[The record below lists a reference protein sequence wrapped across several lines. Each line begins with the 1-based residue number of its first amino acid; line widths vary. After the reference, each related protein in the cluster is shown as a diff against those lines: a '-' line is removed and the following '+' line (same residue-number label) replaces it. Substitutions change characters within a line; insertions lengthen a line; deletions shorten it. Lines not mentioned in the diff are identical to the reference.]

1 MAQNY
6 IDSGHTVTLVLT
18 SGQTGFKSGDM
29 YKIGGQVG
37 VISSLTRNGET
48 VFDNVASAAGDIAV
62 VALFG
67 TYSVPKATP
76 LVISLGDAVYYD
88 VAGTNVNKSS
98 SGNTFAGFCV
108 EAAGSSAT
116 TVKVRLWAGDSAG
129 VAQAANV
136 AALAGTLTGATDGT
150 LANVSAIALSTSNTY
165 TDAAVNSAVNTAI
178 TSINLQ
184 LKEIQEVL
192 NAEIAA
198 LKASGLQASA

>member
-6 IDSGHTVTLVLT
+6 ISSGDTVTVVLT

-37 VISSLTRNGET
+37 VILSLTRNGET
-48 VFDNVASAAGDIAV
+48 VFNNVASAEGDIAV
-62 VALFG
+62 VALEGIFD
-67 TYSVPKATP
+67 VAKATP
-76 LVISLGDAVYYD
+76 LVINLGDAVYYD
-88 VAGTNVNKSS
+88 VADEEVNKSS

-136 AALAGTLTGATDGT
+136 AALAGTLTGTVDGT
-150 LANVSAIALSTSNTY
+150 IADVAAIALSTSNTY
-165 TDAAVNSAVNTAI
+165 SDAAVNSAVNTAI

-184 LKEIQEVL
+184 LKELQTTL
-192 NAEIAA
+192 NAEISA
-198 LKASGLQASA
+198 LKASGLQASS